1 MGLLVIKE
9 WKADTKPLDDK
20 NNYVRI
26 IGRRKGFWAWLLS
39 KFKIDPTI
47 SMFVSP
53 VWIEFSMSSMSG
65 TFKKYINLDSVS
77 STYYGY
83 SKPWLKSIAIFFTM
97 MFIIV
102 GIGYEFFKDNISS
115 LVSFSI
121 FISVISAVLYYQ
133 YNKLFMLGFVESSG
147 ENNGIYFKR
156 SYIENVEINEEQS
169 RMVCYIIQKLIEFK
183 RKNNQ
188 K

>member
-9 WKADTKPLDDK
+9 WKADTKPLDNK

-26 IGRRKGFWAWLLS
+26 IGRRKGFFAWLLS
-39 KFKIDPTI
+39 KFNIDPTI

-53 VWIEFSMSSMSG
+53 IWIEFSMSSMSG

-83 SKPWLKSIAIFFTM
+83 TKPWWKAITIFFTT
-97 MFIIV
+97 MFIIA
-102 GIGYEFFKDNISS
+102 GIGYEFFKDSTLS
-115 LVSFSI
+115 VVLVSI
-121 FISVISAVLYYQ
+121 FISVISAISYYK
-133 YNKLFMLGFVESSG
+133 YNKLFILGFVESSG
-147 ENNGIYFKR
+147 EKNEINFKR

-183 RKNNQ
+183 GKR
-188 K
+188 